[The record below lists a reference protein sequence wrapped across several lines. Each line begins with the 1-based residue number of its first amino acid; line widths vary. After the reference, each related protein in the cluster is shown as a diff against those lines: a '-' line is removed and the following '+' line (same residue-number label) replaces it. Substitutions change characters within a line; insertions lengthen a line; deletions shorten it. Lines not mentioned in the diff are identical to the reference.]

1 MYGAEDKRFASP
13 GFVWKRVGLGHEQYI
28 YIDNV
33 SMKKRYPKGHSVAK
47 IECPSVAHG
56 RTSSINASTW
66 HLQGLGCVVAFGPSG
81 RLCCDLWWS
90 SCSQDSGNSMKTYRV
105 SISLEGCP

>member
-1 MYGAEDKRFASP
+1 MVQRTK
-13 GFVWKRVGLGHEQYI
+13 GLQALDSFGSAWAWAMSNIYI